1 MHYQLES
8 NTCAAEK
15 DGNKFNMKHY
25 TSEWLLVLA
34 LIVLLITAFL
44 VAQQRDD
51 LKAEAVKRGAAEWV
65 ADYNGI
71 TTFKWKEKQ

>member
-1 MHYQLES
+1 
-8 NTCAAEK
+8 
-15 DGNKFNMKHY
+15 
-25 TSEWLLVLA
+25 
-34 LIVLLITAFL
+34 LLITAFL